1 MSTSPATSFLRSG
14 LFRRIIRYAVIL
26 CLGCALA
33 YLAYLRRPAP
43 APAGPTHE
51 YHFFVFNTACNLQVW
66 GDVPS
71 VQANDAFRELNTVLQ
86 NLHDTINIFSPDSE
100 LSRLNQQAHDHPVV
114 CSETLWDIIKAAEEA
129 WRLTDGAFDVTVGP
143 LMQTWGFHGQ
153 AAALPSEAD
162 ITVARQKVGF
172 DKLTLDQDQ
181 RSVFFPIPGMRLDF
195 GGLAKGYALE
205 ASNVV
210 LSRHGLKVFLLDLGG
225 NILASTKTPAPGQ
238 PFLVGIRDPRSPD
251 RLAATLELQGA
262 CISTSGNYQRFRL
275 IDGKKVGHLMDPRT
289 GRPGDFWAG
298 VTVRTPLGLHSDVF
312 STAVFIGGTNLAQKL
327 AKRYPRTGFLLLRDS
342 PDQETLPQETIG
354 DLKIVTPTGMTHL
367 QQ

>member
-1 MSTSPATSFLRSG
+1 MPTSPATSLQRSG
-14 LFRRIIRYAVIL
+14 LFRRVIRYAIIL
-26 CLGCALA
+26 GLGGVLA
-33 YLAYLRRPAP
+33 YLAYLRRPMP

-66 GDVPS
+66 GDVAS
-71 VQANDAFRELNTVLQ
+71 AQANDAFRELNAVLQ
-86 NLHDTINIFSPDSE
+86 NLHDTINVFATDSE

-129 WRLTDGAFDVTVGP
+129 WLLTDGAFDVTVGP

-153 AAALPSEAD
+153 SAALPTEAD
-162 ITVARQKVGF
+162 IAAARQKVGF
-172 DKLTLDQDQ
+172 DKLTLDQEQ
-181 RSVFFPIPGMRLDF
+181 RSVSFPIPGMRLDF
-195 GGLAKGYALE
+195 GGLAKGFALE
-205 ASNVV
+205 ASSVV
-210 LSRHGLKVFLLDLGG
+210 LSKHGLKVFLLDLGG
-225 NILASTKTPAPGQ
+225 NILASAKTPAPGQ
-238 PFLVGIRDPRSPD
+238 PFLVGIRDPCSPD

-289 GRPGDFWAG
+289 GYPGDFWAG
-298 VTVRTPLGLHSDVF
+298 VTVRTPRGLHSDIF
-312 STAVFIGGTNLAQKL
+312 STAVFIGGVDLAQKL

-342 PDQETLPQETIG
+342 PGQPTLPQETIG
-354 DLKIVTPTGMTHL
+354 DLKIVTPSGMPHL